1 MVAKTNG
8 AHEAKSQ
15 KQQSEGARSR
25 EVSTQ
30 KIHAALQKL
39 KSDSNGRELELLN
52 LVASIYESMKDT
64 YESAYESVIGTKDLA
79 IEKTQDAVTTVNNSV
94 HSHPWHYIGGAALIG
109 FLSGLFIR
117 R

>member
-1 MVAKTNG
+1 MVAKTNN
-8 AHEAKSQ
+8 AHGPESQ
-15 KQQSEGARSR
+15 KQQSAGSRSR
-25 EVSTQ
+25 QASAQ
-30 KIHAALQKL
+30 QIHAALQKL
-39 KSDSNGRELELLN
+39 KNDSNGRELELLN

-64 YESAYESVIGTKDLA
+64 YESAYESVIETKDVA

-109 FLSGLFIR
+109 FLSGLLIR